1 VPALLIKDLPPELH
15 AKLKREAGRNHR
27 SMNRQALVM
36 LEQAMHLSAPPELPP
51 PAKGKFLLTDKWL
64 KAAKREGR
72 K

>member
-1 VPALLIKDLPPELH
+1 MPALLIKDLPPELH
-15 AKLKREAGRNHR
+15 AKLKREAARNHR

-36 LEQAMHLSAPPELPP
+36 LEQAMNLSAPPELPP

-64 KAAKREGR
+64 KTAKREGR